1 MGNLDWDRNA
11 WPTPEDMIA
20 DFDADGVKTIA
31 VTEPFILT
39 TSKRWQDAV
48 ENEALA
54 RTPTGE
60 PRRFDFYF
68 GNTGLVDIF
77 DEKAADWFWQPYEM
91 LFDQGLAAT
100 WGDLGEPE
108 VHPGDALHWLSDAG

>member
-1 MGNLDWDRNA
+1 
-11 WPTPEDMIA
+11 MIA

-48 ENEALA
+48 EHEALA
-54 RTPTGE
+54 RAPTGE

-77 DEKAADWFWQPYEM
+77 DENAADWFWQPYE
-91 LFDQGLAAT
+91 LKSRRRAT
-100 WGDLGEPE
+100 RSTTRTATSGRGWFTNGRSKNTPICG
-108 VHPGDALHWLSDAG
+108 H